1 MKIPPVKGGIRKL
14 GVLRPSDSIFKAVL
28 IPQRQYSQKNLDSL
42 IHHKEHEA
50 TRRLIKNLLISFLC
64 VLRELRGKN

>member
-14 GVLRPSDSIFKAVL
+14 GGLQPSGSILKAVL
-28 IPQRQYSQKNLDSL
+28 IPQGQYSQKGLDSL

-50 TRRLIKNLLISFLC
+50 N
-64 VLRELRGKN
+64 ED